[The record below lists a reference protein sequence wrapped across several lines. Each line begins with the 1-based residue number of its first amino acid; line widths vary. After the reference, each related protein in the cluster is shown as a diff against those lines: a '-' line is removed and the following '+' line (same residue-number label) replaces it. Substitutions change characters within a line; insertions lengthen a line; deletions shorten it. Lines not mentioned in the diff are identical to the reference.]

1 MSELATFPIAP
12 FLLTAIDKDGEPRYF
27 IIDSW
32 NGRTTGA
39 QEDGTFT
46 QAYEWTAHKATD
58 EEVTAFSE
66 EDGK

>member
-1 MSELATFPIAP
+1 MNKFATFTIAP

-58 EEVTAFSE
+58 EEVKRFNR
-66 EDGK
+66 DV